1 MVAEVVAAVE
11 KYAGDR
17 PAMRLSLMLRLNRER
32 FDTRLIEH
40 VHLLLQPALERS
52 LAAEGEM
59 QPMAAEV
66 RHSLVMLTMLIDHWK
81 RRSAQLPEKWQL
93 LPSGRAGLFLDRV
106 AGLEAALAERDRC
119 PSSRWPCCTDEAGRH
134 HAERAGRHQPRGAVA
149 AGDLHPHLSR
159 RWPKVA
165 QQGDAVAQAVMDWI
179 NQAQSVLAGK
189 RPGGRPAFF
198 G

>member
-1 MVAEVVAAVE
+1 
-11 KYAGDR
+11 
-17 PAMRLSLMLRLNRER
+17 MRLSLMLRLNRER

-40 VHLLLQPALERS
+40 VHLLLQPALEREPRM
-52 LAAEGEM
+52 AAEGEM

-93 LPSGRAGLFLDRV
+93 LPSGRAGLFLDVWLPWR
-106 AGLEAALAERDRC
+106 
-119 PSSRWPCCTDEAGRH
+119 PRWPSGIAAQAADGRAAPDEAGRH

-165 QQGDAVAQAVMDWI
+165 QRGDAVAQAVMDWI